1 MKKNYMKL
9 IKKYEPIKKITKR
22 IKVFNY
28 GLAIL
33 KVISAFLVVV
43 HHNYNR
49 NSTKNKIIV
58 FITLKR
64 LLHVPSFYIMS
75 FSFFAHHLFS
85 LNFKILIKRLVR
97 LLIPYIL
104 WPLIFYRLN
113 RYMNIKYKKN
123 FPDSNEDLKLQL
135 LQGNK
140 FMHPLWFQL
149 DLMVIT
155 IMFFIMI
162 FIFRKY
168 SMVFFQILFL
178 LIYAL
183 EYSRYDFSN
192 YFEKYLKKD
201 KGLFFFFIDS
211 IPFSISG
218 LILGYYNVLYILQ
231 KHKIQ
236 TFVLSFLLY
245 KLIADYK
252 IFIIIN
258 RIAYP
263 GINLNIQSICLIFIF
278 SLFPS
283 YLINNLNVKKFLN
296 IITNFTGGV
305 YYLHVPIHI
314 YFKDYS
320 NDIKKGTF
328 IGMIQEYLICYFICF
343 IGMTIFGK
351 TPLKYMFF

>member
-1 MKKNYMKL
+1 
-9 IKKYEPIKKITKR
+9 
-22 IKVFNY
+22 
-28 GLAIL
+28 
-33 KVISAFLVVV
+33 
-43 HHNYNR
+43 
-49 NSTKNKIIV
+49 
-58 FITLKR
+58 
-64 LLHVPSFYIMS
+64 MS

-104 WPLIFYRLN
+104 FPLIFYRLN

-123 FPDSNEDLKLQL
+123 FPDSKEDLKLQL

-168 SMVFFQILFL
+168 SMFFFQILFL

-296 IITNFTGGV
+296 IITNFTGGI

-351 TPLKYMFF
+351 TPLRYMFF